1 MGILIVALGVL
12 IFIAVWQNIRYALLQ
27 QRYDNL
33 QFNNQFLEKHVS
45 LLRQNIESMKTS
57 DAEWLKKANE
67 AIAQTKDVS
76 EFNGRMKMFNTIDTF
91 IQLNEITVDPRLN
104 DFLIEEA
111 NTLEADAAEM
121 MQHNTNLTR
130 LK

>member
-1 MGILIVALGVL
+1 MGILIIVLGL
-12 IFIAVWQNIRYALLQ
+12 ISIWLWDRNHRLH
-27 QRYDNL
+27 QRCENL

-45 LLRQNIESMKTS
+45 LLRQNIEMIKSS

-67 AIAQTKDVS
+67 AIAQTKEVS
-76 EFNGRMKMFNTIDTF
+76 EFNGRMKMFNTIDSF
-91 IQLNEITVDPRLN
+91 IQLNEITIDSRLN

-121 MQHNTNLTR
+121 MQHNANLTR